1 MAKKSRR
8 QPARRNSSSEPC
20 AGNPVYGSNQAA
32 ALASLQ
38 SAQELDSLI
47 PAFVFWHWEHAVI
60 SDVSLVLKQLNA
72 FFSMHAEIDGDA
84 TVTAIEPEDL
94 VELVALL
101 TERDTEFAVF
111 FCGSLFEFVHFLID
125 TGRWSGTAEN
135 YQTVR
140 RILFDGL
147 FNARFLSQGPRRKRA
162 GNGHLSSRNSA

>member
-8 QPARRNSSSEPC
+8 QPARRNSSSGPC
-20 AGNPVYGSNQAA
+20 AGKPVCGSNPAA

-38 SAQELDSLI
+38 SAQELNSLI
-47 PAFVFWHWEHAVI
+47 PAFVCWHWEHAVV
-60 SDVSLVLKQLNA
+60 SDVPLILKQLNA
-72 FFSMHAEIDGDA
+72 SFSIHAKIDGDA

-94 VELVALL
+94 VELVGLL
-101 TERDTEFAVF
+101 IEHDSEFAVL
-111 FCGSLFEFVHFLID
+111 FCGSLYEFVHFLMD

-147 FNARFLSQGPRRKRA
+147 FSARFLS
-162 GNGHLSSRNSA
+162 